1 MAKDQSAFDGMP
13 DYPTTVAVVGNLLF
27 DATLDVDEAHIL
39 EVEVT
44 IRKAGLAHQA
54 EGEPKPYATAQITG
68 VSTPGWRK
76 ARPAEAKINE

>member
-1 MAKDQSAFDGMP
+1 MPKTTPLDGMP
-13 DYPTTVAVVGNLLF
+13 DYPTAVAVVGNLLF
-27 DATLDVDEAHIL
+27 DHPAEVDETFTL

-68 VSTPGWRK
+68 VATHGWRK
-76 ARPAEAKINE
+76 ASPAAAKVNE